1 MVNQP
6 SAARR
11 RVGEYHGAPE
21 ASNEPARPG
30 ARRPI

>member
-11 RVGEYHGAPE
+11 RVGEYHGPRK
-21 ASNEPARPG
+21 ASNEPALE
-30 ARRPI
+30 

>member
-11 RVGEYHGAPE
+11 RVGGYHGPRETINKRAT
-21 ASNEPARPG
+21 PG
-30 ARRPI
+30 SLPDH

>member
-11 RVGEYHGAPE
+11 RVGEYHGPRE
-21 ASNEPARPG
+21 TINAR
-30 ARRPI
+30 ADR

>member
-11 RVGEYHGAPE
+11 RVGEYHGPLGTI
-21 ASNEPARPG
+21 N
-30 ARRPI
+30 RRVPD